1 MKRYIFTFDSKK
13 GLSLIYQLFLVWT
26 FLKKRMQPD
35 ILFTL
40 PLGTFWISLNAY
52 LKVTKVFLFSN
63 RGLVLFVKIKSNV
76 NTLPRDLKNTNVLIM
91 KILSNGVA
99 SDEKCIET
107 DVFID
112 IFLLNINSYISM
124 VSCREIF
131 VRAISCCQ
139 VHPIFLS
146 FGFWYSGHFNCMIF
160 FPLHPVLPILP
171 CKM

>member
-1 MKRYIFTFDSKK
+1 
-13 GLSLIYQLFLVWT
+13 
-26 FLKKRMQPD
+26 MQPD

-63 RGLVLFVKIKSNV
+63 RGLVCLLKLNV
-76 NTLPRDLKNTNVLIM
+76 NTTYVLIM
-91 KILSNGVA
+91 KVLSNGVA

-146 FGFWYSGHFNCMIF
+146 FGFWYSGHFNCVIF
-160 FPLHPVLPILP
+160 FPFFPSCPSCLAK
-171 CKM
+171 CKQWLCNIFVFS